1 MQFDGLFPP
10 PDVPLDPPGP
20 VFQLLVCILF
30 VFVWFETIVM
40 FLPERWREKIGALQF
55 GAEWAAKRK
64 EHNRPA
70 EED

>member
-1 MQFDGLFPP
+1 MRRTLMQFDGLFPP

-20 VFQLLVCILF
+20 AFQLVVCILF

-55 GAEWAAKRK
+55 GPSWAAKRK
-64 EHNRPA
+64 GRP
-70 EED
+70 